1 VTGSPA
7 AMLMLFVLFV
17 VISAG
22 IATFFPRKLAALS
35 ALVGIPIAVFVNSA
49 LGGLYTLL
57 LIVLAAI
64 LVALLQTISETFAL
78 IRASERTRPAPTQHR
93 TAARRSER
101 SRIAA

>member
-7 AMLMLFVLFV
+7 ATLMLFVLFV

-22 IATFFPRKLAALS
+22 IATFFPRKLAALC
-35 ALVGIPIAVFVNSA
+35 ALVGVPIAVFVNSA

-64 LVALLQTISETFAL
+64 VVALLQTISETFAL
-78 IRASERTRPAPTQHR
+78 IRVSDRKPPVPARRHTS
-93 TAARRSER
+93 ARRSER